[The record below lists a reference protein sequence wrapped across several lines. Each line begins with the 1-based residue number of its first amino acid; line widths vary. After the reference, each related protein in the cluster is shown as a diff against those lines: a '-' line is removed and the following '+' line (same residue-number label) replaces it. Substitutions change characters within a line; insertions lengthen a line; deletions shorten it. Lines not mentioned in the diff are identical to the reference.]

1 MALKRHNFYPGD
13 IPEKPGCYLYRDIFG
28 TVIYVG
34 KASNLRRRMSQ
45 YFQPSRENRAD
56 PKLRSLINT
65 IDTWEFITVRNEDEA
80 LVLETQLIKEY
91 APHFNVL
98 MRDDKRHL
106 MLKIDLAEPYPRL
119 KMARL
124 KKDDSCLY
132 FGPFPKGGALKM
144 TAEFLIHHLKLRTC
158 KAALP
163 DRDDRAHCLAG
174 AIRDCCRPCEGKVTA
189 EEYRARVDR
198 LIAILEGDIKEVNA
212 VLKLK
217 MQEAAEKRQFEK
229 AAKFRD
235 IAANIQSL
243 YGRKIRSFEHPET
256 YVTDVA
262 PGIAAVQDL
271 QAALKLKNPP
281 ASIEC
286 FDISNISGTLA
297 VASLVHFTDGTPDKA
312 KYRRFRIRTVTGA
325 NDFAMMKEAITRHFT
340 RLLEKPETL
349 PDLLM
354 VDGGKGQLSSA
365 LEALVAVKCPPFP
378 VIGLAKKH
386 EEIFVPGRSEPYAI
400 PHDRPALKL
409 LQAVR
414 DEAHRFAITYHR
426 ALRLDTIRNS
436 ILDEIEGI
444 GENRKAALLREYG
457 SVRALRRAP
466 SPEAI
471 AARVPGIGLEFAR
484 AVYDYLEKHKPDG
497 KINPR

>member
-1 MALKRHNFYPGD
+1 MALKRHSFYPGD
-13 IPEKPGCYLYRDIFG
+13 IPQKPGCYIYRDMFG

-65 IDTWEFITVRNEDEA
+65 IHTWEFITVRNEDEA
-80 LVLETQLIKEY
+80 LVLETRLIKEY
-91 APHFNVL
+91 SPHFNVL

-106 MLKIDLAEPYPRL
+106 MLKIDRTETYPRL

-132 FGPFPKGGALKM
+132 FGPFPKGGALRM
-144 TAEFLIHHLKLRTC
+144 TADFLIHYLNLRTC
-158 KAALP
+158 KAAVP
-163 DRDDRAHCLAG
+163 GIMDRTHCLAG

-189 EEYRARVDR
+189 EEYNARIDR
-198 LIAILEGDIKEVNA
+198 LVAILEGDVKDVLA
-212 VLKLK
+212 VLELK
-217 MQEAAEKRQFEK
+217 MKDAAEKHQFEK
-229 AAKFRD
+229 AAHFRD
-235 IAANIQSL
+235 ISANIQSL
-243 YGRKIRSFEHPET
+243 YGQKLRKHMGGAGHPGM
-256 YVTDVA
+256 
-262 PGIAAVQDL
+262 PAVEDL
-271 QAALKLKNPP
+271 QNALHLKNPP
-281 ASIEC
+281 RTIEC

-297 VASLVHFTDGTPDKA
+297 VASLVHFTDGAPDKA
-312 KYRRFRIRTVTGA
+312 RYRKFRIRTVIGA

-340 RLLEKPETL
+340 HLLEKPETL

-378 VIGLAKKH
+378 VIGLAKKQ
-386 EEIFVPGRSEPYAI
+386 EEVFIPGRSEPYLI

-426 ALRLDTIRNS
+426 NLRLDTIRNS
-436 ILDEIEGI
+436 ILDDIAGI
-444 GENRKAALLREYG
+444 GENRKAAILREFG
-457 SVRALRRAP
+457 SVQSLRKVP
-466 SPEAI
+466 TPEAI
-471 AARVPGIGLEFAR
+471 AERVPGIGLEFAKTIFE
-484 AVYDYLEKHKPDG
+484 YLKKHKPDG
-497 KINPR
+497 KINPL